1 MRILYMS
8 ISYSLEANGL
18 YQNLVNSLL
27 QREHEVTI
35 VCSKSGVSETTYEE
49 IRQGFWML
57 NVKVTDPFSSNLIKK
72 GLSQILLASNF
83 KKVIKKYLSDK
94 DFDLILYATPP
105 ITLAS
110 AVLYCKNK
118 YHAKTFLML
127 KDIFPQ
133 NAVDLEIINK
143 DSMIYKYFRRQE
155 KCYYKYSD
163 YIGCMSQGNV
173 DYVLKHNPDINADKI
188 GIFANSIEVEDI
200 EGLTFND
207 DKTVFVLGGNLGKP
221 QNIPGLLNIIEKV
234 KDIEK
239 AEFLIVGRG
248 TEQNK
253 IVDFIS
259 KKNIKNLT
267 YKEYVPQDEYYKLL
281 NSADVGLIS
290 LDPRFT
296 IPNIPSKFQHYLKLK
311 KPVLAITDV
320 NTDIKDMII
329 NNECGWWCDA
339 TEMESIVET
348 IKKICE
354 NKEQQILK
362 GENGRRYL
370 EREFDV
376 EINADILENFYDEKR
391 KAR

>member
-1 MRILYMS
+1 MKILYMTM
-8 ISYSLEANGL
+8 SYDHDRSGL
-18 YQNLVNSLL
+18 YQNLVKALL
-27 QREHEVTI
+27 KREHNITI
-35 VCSKSGVSETTYEE
+35 VRCDSECEE
-49 IRQGFWML
+49 TFYCKTQDHLAML
-57 NVKVTDPFSSNLIKK
+57 TVKTMDPFSRNIIKK
-72 GLSQILLASNF
+72 GINQICLASYF
-83 KKVIKKYLSDK
+83 KSAIKKYLEK
-94 DFDLILYATPP
+94 EKYDLILYATPP
-105 ITLAS
+105 ITLAN
-110 AVLYCKNK
+110 VVKYCKNK
-118 YHAKTFLML
+118 YKAKTFLML

-133 NAVDLEIINK
+133 NAVDLGMFKEN
-143 DSMIYKYFRRQE
+143 SMIHKYFRFQE
-155 KCYYKYSD
+155 RKYYKYSD

-173 DYVLKHNPDINADKI
+173 DYVLKHNPDISADKI
-188 GIFANSIEVEDI
+188 GIFANSIEIEDI

-207 DKTVFVLGGNLGKP
+207 DKTVFILGGNLGKP

-234 KDIEK
+234 KDVEK

-339 TEMESIVET
+339 TKMESIVET
-348 IKKICE
+348 IKKICA

-376 EINADILENFYDEKR
+376 EINADILENFYDNIL
-391 KAR
+391 